1 LTAILL
7 GLTAAE
13 GVHSI
18 QSAFSDLQKAHRIE
32 RHALDMQEHIYGY
45 ALSTNGVYFDEEA
58 SRRHHNAL
66 DSERKAMLALL
77 TKLETERKDEPIG
90 RLAKK
95 TREIL
100 PQFDKSLKKLTKKYR
115 ALLKFS
121 NGLQKKTEIANK
133 QLLNLIRFSQL
144 LVAEDFNKVNFNK
157 FGSAYHLYKLF
168 SQMDAEGRQYMLDRD
183 KRHLKR
189 FNKLFKKLF
198 KNLKRKKAGASS
210 ERERKIYADVYRS
223 VEYYQMA
230 IERWIILYQL
240 IDGKYLPQT
249 LKTLQTIK
257 ENAVELAKSASK
269 QMAAAKSDSQTL
281 LAIIALLAIVLVT
294 LIGFVVARSITKPIH
309 ALREDIEQIV
319 QSKDFTHEIRIT
331 SYDSIGEVCRYAN
344 QLIHTVSDLIAQA
357 EAAERV
363 AQAKAN
369 EAQEMLKKNELS
381 LRLTSIMTKGQN
393 ENTRT
398 IQHSLEENVE
408 TIRAINNI
416 NDETQTVIGSI
427 DKATHELIEELDTMT
442 QMSQDSSG
450 KIQELTGHIE
460 DITGV
465 IELIKEIS
473 EQTNLLAL
481 NAAIEAARAGEH
493 GRGFAVVAD
502 EVRQLA
508 ERTQKATAE
517 VATNINILR
526 QSSAVVL
533 ETGEKISQKTTQ
545 TAQRLGDFKTDFSHL
560 IENIDHI
567 RTQNH
572 FIAQA
577 IYLTLRKLDHMIF
590 KMEGYGSVLE
600 GQAKDFINEH
610 ECRLGEWYERDEGKR
625 YFSQTEAYGK
635 LAEPHAIVHQA
646 VRQAVECTKNQSCEE
661 RADEIVADFEAA
673 EESSANLFKLLDQML
688 KEVRE
693 SKKEA

>member
-1 LTAILL
+1 
-7 GLTAAE
+7 
-13 GVHSI
+13 
-18 QSAFSDLQKAHRIE
+18 
-32 RHALDMQEHIYGY
+32 
-45 ALSTNGVYFDEEA
+45 
-58 SRRHHNAL
+58 
-66 DSERKAMLALL
+66 
-77 TKLETERKDEPIG
+77 
-90 RLAKK
+90 
-95 TREIL
+95 
-100 PQFDKSLKKLTKKYR
+100 
-115 ALLKFS
+115 
-121 NGLQKKTEIANK
+121 
-133 QLLNLIRFSQL
+133 
-144 LVAEDFNKVNFNK
+144 
-157 FGSAYHLYKLF
+157 
-168 SQMDAEGRQYMLDRD
+168 
-183 KRHLKR
+183 
-189 FNKLFKKLF
+189 
-198 KNLKRKKAGASS
+198 
-210 ERERKIYADVYRS
+210 
-223 VEYYQMA
+223 
-230 IERWIILYQL
+230 
-240 IDGKYLPQT
+240 
-249 LKTLQTIK
+249 
-257 ENAVELAKSASK
+257 
-269 QMAAAKSDSQTL
+269 
-281 LAIIALLAIVLVT
+281 
-294 LIGFVVARSITKPIH
+294 
-309 ALREDIEQIV
+309 
-319 QSKDFTHEIRIT
+319 
-331 SYDSIGEVCRYAN
+331 
-344 QLIHTVSDLIAQA
+344 
-357 EAAERV
+357 
-363 AQAKAN
+363 
-369 EAQEMLKKNELS
+369 
-381 LRLTSIMTKGQN
+381 
-393 ENTRT
+393 
-398 IQHSLEENVE
+398 
-408 TIRAINNI
+408 
-416 NDETQTVIGSI
+416 
-427 DKATHELIEELDTMT
+427 MT

-572 FIAQA
+572 FIAHA
-577 IYLTLRKLDHMIF
+577 IYINLLKLDHMIF

-610 ECRLGEWYERDEGKR
+610 ECRLGEWYERGEGKR

-646 VRQAVECTKNQSCEE
+646 VRQAVECTKNQSWEE
-661 RADEIVADFEAA
+661 RANEIVADFEAA